1 MAAEID
7 VGRFAAEGLERASM
21 RPRRMA
27 AEIASIDR
35 LSDEEVQA
43 LQ

>member
-1 MAAEID
+1 MAAEI
-7 VGRFAAEGLERASM
+7 VGGPVLGLERAAASM

-27 AEIASIDR
+27 AEIAR
-35 LSDEEVQA
+35 LGFHVPRPRSR